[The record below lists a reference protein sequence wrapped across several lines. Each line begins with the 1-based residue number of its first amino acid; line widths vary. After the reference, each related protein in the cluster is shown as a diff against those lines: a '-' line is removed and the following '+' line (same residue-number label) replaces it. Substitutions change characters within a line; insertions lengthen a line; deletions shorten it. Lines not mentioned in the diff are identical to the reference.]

1 MTASPAG
8 APVIVFDVNET
19 LLDLSALDPLF
30 QRHFGDAGLR
40 RLWFAQVLQTSL
52 LQTVLEEYRDFGIC
66 AAAAL
71 DLLAA
76 RTGHKLDAVGRDA
89 ILSGLRTLPAHPEVP
104 RALEKLAAA
113 GLRLATLTNSSTDMV
128 ASQLAAAGI
137 DHCFEAVLSVDRVRR
152 FKPARAVYDM
162 AAQTLGAAPADLW
175 LVAAHNWDT
184 TGALSAGWNAAFV
197 QRPGMALG
205 PLDRTPA
212 VTGQDLQAVAEELLR
227 CCST

>member
-30 QRHFGDAGLR
+30 QRRFADAGMR
-40 RLWFAQVLQTSL
+40 RLWFAQLLQTSL
-52 LQTVLEEYRDFGIC
+52 LQTVLEDYRDFGVC

-76 RTGHKLDAVGRDA
+76 RTGRRLDVGGREE

-104 RALEKLAAA
+104 GALGKLAAA

-162 AAQTLGAAPADLW
+162 AAQALGAASADLW

-184 TGALSAGWNAAFV
+184 TGALAADWNAAFV

-205 PLDRTPA
+205 PLDRTPTI
-212 VTGQDLQAVAEELLR
+212 VGRDLEDVADGLLR
-227 CCST
+227 CCSR

>member
-1 MTASPAG
+1 MTTT
-8 APVIVFDVNET
+8 IVFDVNET

-30 QRHFGDAGLR
+30 KRHLGDAALR

-52 LQTVLEEYRDFGIC
+52 LQTVLDDYRDFGVC

-76 RTGHKLDAVGRDA
+76 RTGQALDGAARQA
-89 ILSGLRTLPAHPEVP
+89 ILDGLRTLPAHPEVP
-104 RALEKLAAA
+104 DALRRLGDA
-113 GLRLATLTNSSTDMV
+113 GFRLATLTNSSPDMV

-137 DHCFEAVLSVDRVRR
+137 DGSFEAVLSVDRVRR

-162 AAQTLGAAPADLW
+162 AARELGAPPADLW

-184 TGALSAGWNAAFV
+184 TGAMAAGWHAAFV

-205 PLDRTPA
+205 PLDREPA
-212 VTGQDLQAVAEELLR
+212 VIGGDLMEVAAGLIRDITPRSE
-227 CCST
+227 T